1 MMNLSADMKFSLMF
15 SLAIILFAF
24 LFREMTKNVDGMTK
38 LKAGA
43 WLSLAGLV
51 FSLVVTGMTLQYVQ
65 KNPGKDQK
73 KQKMV
78 HVMNIIY
85 AILLAIATLQA
96 LYLMYQLYT
105 QASGSI
111 AFGY

>member
-1 MMNLSADMKFSLMF
+1 MMNLSADMKFSLVFVVMVV
-15 SLAIILFAF
+15 LFAMI
-24 LFREMTKNVDGMTK
+24 FRELTKNVGSITK

-51 FSLVVTGMTLQYVQ
+51 FSLVVTAMTLQWVQ

-78 HVMNIIY
+78 HILNIVY
-85 AILLAIATLQA
+85 AVLLGIATLQA

-105 QASGSI
+105 QSAGSI